1 MAPDIL
7 QYKEELVERV
17 KAGLKRQVGGYL
29 CRVLSFGAA
38 DSVGLQDAPAVLTDV
53 LHAVATWALCS

>member
-1 MAPDIL
+1 
-7 QYKEELVERV
+7 
-17 KAGLKRQVGGYL
+17 
-29 CRVLSFGAA
+29 VLSFGAA